1 MTTPTS
7 SGADSALHL
16 AITGM
21 HCASCSSRIERA
33 LGQLPG
39 VARATVNLATAEG
52 AVIFAPDAEPP
63 RVTETVLERIRELGF
78 DATPVREDADVG
90 ETWREEQQAT
100 RDRLTA
106 MRRQLAPMFLFSV
119 PLFIISMGHMVGMPL
134 PSRLDPMTAPLNFAL
149 AQLILTLPVIGL
161 GRQFYKSGVAGL
173 LHGSPNMDS
182 LVAVGTGAAFLYSLW
197 NTVEILFG
205 VEPHLRS
212 MDLYYESCAILL
224 TMISLGQYMEALSRQ
239 RTSDAIGS
247 LMQLAPS
254 TALLLED
261 GRPREVPV
269 DQVRPGD
276 LLLVRAGSRIP
287 VDGVV
292 TEGTSSVDLS
302 LLTGESMPAPVEA
315 GDALT
320 GGSINGAGVLT
331 MRVVHVGQ
339 DTMLSR
345 IIRLVREAQGSK
357 APIANLADRVSFYFV
372 PAVISLAVLAAG
384 AWMVFGHEPLS
395 VALRIFVAVLVI
407 ACPCAMGLATPT
419 SIMVATGRG
428 AQLGV
433 LVKNGAAL
441 EQAGKLTALAVDKTG
456 TLTTGK
462 PRLVEIAPLGGMDTD
477 TLLALAAALESRS
490 EHPLAHAVLEAAQD
504 RGMTPAQAGDTEVF
518 PGLGI
523 RGVVPHA
530 GVVCTASLG
539 NLALMERLNIAL
551 PDDGTLRG
559 RLDALADQGKT
570 PLLLAVDGVAQGILA
585 LADVLRPESASVVRR
600 LKEAGLRVV
609 MLSGDNERTARA
621 IAREAGIDEVVA
633 GVLPH
638 QKEETVA
645 RLQAEGYCVGMVGD
659 GINDAPALAR
669 ADVGMAVGTG
679 VDVSV
684 EAGDIILMRN
694 GMEAVLT
701 ALALSRATM
710 RNIRQNLFWAFG
722 YNVLGLPVAAGVLHI
737 FGGPTLSP
745 MLAGTAMAL
754 SSTSVVTNALRL
766 RWFSVGEKG
775 GTKHLR
781 VGRKFST

>member
-1 MTTPTS
+1 MSVSSSTETAPT
-7 SGADSALHL
+7 LHL

-33 LGQLPG
+33 LGLVPG
-39 VARATVNLATAEG
+39 VAHAAVNLATAEG
-52 AVIFAPDAEPP
+52 TVTFAADADVPN
-63 RVTETVLERIRELGF
+63 VTEAALQRIREMGF
-78 DATPVREDADVG
+78 DASPVRPDADMG
-90 ETWREEQQAT
+90 QTWREEQEAT
-100 RDRLTA
+100 RDRLAT
-106 MRRQLAPMFLFSV
+106 MRRQLLPMFFFAV

-134 PSRLDPMTAPLNFAL
+134 PRWLDPMSEPLNFAL
-149 AQLILTLPVIGL
+149 VQLLLTIPVVGL
-161 GRQFYKSGVAGL
+161 GRQFYKSGVSGL
-173 LHGSPNMDS
+173 LRGSPNMDS

-197 NTVEILFG
+197 NTVEILLG
-205 VEPHLRS
+205 VEPHQRS

-247 LMQLAPS
+247 LMQLAPA

-261 GRPREVPV
+261 GQPREIPV
-269 DQVRPGD
+269 AEVKPGD

-292 TEGTSSVDLS
+292 TKGTSSVDLS
-302 LLTGESMPAPVEA
+302 LLTGESMPVSVES
-315 GDALT
+315 GDSLT
-320 GGSINGAGVLT
+320 GGSINGSGILT
-331 MRVVHVGQ
+331 MRAVHVGQ

-372 PAVISLAVLAAG
+372 PAVIALAVLSAA
-384 AWMVFGHEPLS
+384 AWMIFGHEPLS

-462 PRLVEIAPLGGMDTD
+462 PRLVDILPLGGMPAE
-477 TLLALAAALESRS
+477 TLLALAAALEARS
-490 EHPLAHAVLEAAQD
+490 EHPLAHAVLEAA
-504 RGMTPAQAGDTEVF
+504 RERNIMPAQAEEPEVF
-518 PGLGI
+518 PGLGM
-523 RGVVPHA
+523 RGTVPYDGSSHI
-530 GVVCTASLG
+530 VSLG
-539 NLALMERLNIAL
+539 NKALMERLEARV
-551 PDDGTLRG
+551 PEGTLLDAQ
-559 RLDALADQGKT
+559 LDALADQGKT
-570 PLLLAVDGVAQGILA
+570 PLLLAVDGSVQAILA

-600 LKEAGLRVV
+600 LREAGLRVV

-621 IAREAGIDEVVA
+621 VAREAGIDEVVA

-638 QKEETVA
+638 QKEETVS
-645 RLQAEGYCVGMVGD
+645 RLQAEGFCVGMVGD

-701 ALALSRATM
+701 ALALSRAAM

-754 SSTSVVTNALRL
+754 SSTSVVLNALRL
-766 RWFSVGEKG
+766 RWFSVDENK
-775 GTKHLR
+775 
-781 VGRKFST
+781 